1 MVVQEKKSNLP
12 PKGLKN
18 KGNTC
23 FFNSAMQCI
32 LSISELNAF
41 YRDTLLPKEKVI
53 SNALKQFISGYEN
66 SPQSYDPRNLISV
79 LSTKMKLFNGMQQD
93 SHEFLIQFIDLLYT
107 EFDWNKDMFTS
118 MDEFEEARRKNLIA
132 KTLLSMDR
140 QVLICERC
148 KHSST
153 TIVINSTILIEP
165 YTSVQEGIDR
175 YYEEVILEKENGW
188 KCDRCGKG
196 MGAIKRMENLIHP
209 EVLTVHISRFHP
221 RGSKDTASVD
231 VNTTLFFN
239 NRKYNLFGVVCHT
252 GTLSGGH
259 YFAEAKRSGTWNV
272 YNDEQVT
279 KGFQTYSGSHPYLA
293 FYTIW

>member
-41 YRDTLLPKEKVI
+41 YRDTLFPREKKI
-53 SNALKQFISGYEN
+53 SNAFKQFILEYED
-66 SPQSYDPRNLISV
+66 SAQSCDPRNLISV
-79 LSTKMKLFNGMQQD
+79 FNTKMKLFNGMQQD

-107 EFDWNKDMFTS
+107 EFDWNKDVFTTI
-118 MDEFEEARRKNLIA
+118 DEFEEARKQNLIA

-140 QVLICERC
+140 QILICEMC
-148 KHSST
+148 KYSST
-153 TIVINSTILIEP
+153 TIVTNSTILIEP
-165 YTSVQEGIDR
+165 YASVQEGIDR
-175 YYEEVILEKENGW
+175 YYEEVMLEGEDSW
-188 KCDRCGKG
+188 KCDKCGKKKG
-196 MGAIKRMENLIHP
+196 TIKRMENLIHP
-209 EVLTVHISRFHP
+209 EVLIVHISRFHP

-231 VNTTLFFN
+231 INATLSFN
-239 NRKYNLFGVVCHT
+239 NRKYSLFGVVCHT

-259 YFAEAKRSGTWNV
+259 YFAEAKRSGTWRI

-279 KGFQTYSGSHPYLA
+279 KGFKGYNGSHPYMA
-293 FYTIW
+293 FYTLW